1 VTAMRLAHRE
11 IGVVLEPAGAAALAA
26 LQTNQQRF
34 RGQVIGVILTGGNLT
49 MEQIER
55 WLGSR
60 IAV

>member
-1 VTAMRLAHRE
+1 
-11 IGVVLEPAGAAALAA
+11 VVLEPAGAAALAA